1 MIKYSNA
8 ILDALLEL
16 LTIEA
21 TACQIS
27 VLDLPRR
34 HRHVFLTWIEIVPN
48 FIIIHRNHNKDS
60 MRLLFQL
67 KANTQKLIL
76 LVYTWPAW
84 EH

>member
-34 HRHVFLTWIEIVPN
+34 HRHVFLT
-48 FIIIHRNHNKDS
+48 
-60 MRLLFQL
+60 
-67 KANTQKLIL
+67 
-76 LVYTWPAW
+76 
-84 EH
+84 